1 MSDKCLENCIELRN
15 DSDYHETIIKIILIL
30 IP

>member
-1 MSDKCLENCIELRN
+1 MSDKCLENCIELKN
-15 DSDYHETIIKIILIL
+15 DSGYHKTIIKIILIL